1 MYSVY
6 IKTDEAGRIT
16 AINSDAFLYSLE
28 GWQKVGSGSGD
39 RYHHAQ
45 NHYLDKPL
53 IDERGLFNFKY
64 ADGAIIERSEE
75 EKAVEYVPP
84 IVKPTAEERLAQLEE
99 ALTALLEG
107 AQE

>member
-6 IKTDEAGRIT
+6 IKTDEAGRVIE
-16 AINSDAFLYSLE
+16 INSDAFLNTLE
-28 GWQKVGSGSGD
+28 GWQKVGNGSGD

-53 IDERGLFNFKY
+53 TDERGLFNYKY
-64 ADGAIIERSEE
+64 ADGAIVERSED
-75 EKAVEYVPP
+75 EKTAEYVPP
-84 IVKPTAEERLAQLEE
+84 IIQPSTDERIKQLEE